1 MYEEDEEMKQEPL
14 SEEDF
19 RAQGTKYKFMN
30 DIYIYVNHWKI
41 TNEYLDIL
49 SLYFPRKPI

>member
-19 RAQGTKYKFMN
+19 RAQGTKCIFMK
-30 DIYIYVNHWKI
+30 DPYIYVN
-41 TNEYLDIL
+41 Y
-49 SLYFPRKPI
+49 